1 MVTERADMPEQG
13 DTPAVETQG
22 ITDLTPQG
30 QDSPNFGVVDD
41 APVEQTA
48 TPVADDSGTQ
58 VPVEGQA
65 SPVPTEQ
72 PVNQE
77 QAKTE
82 PSEQIP
88 PQDFTQLKDEVRK
101 QQEQLQYYN
110 QLEQR
115 ATIQNEAQQYQQQ
128 LQQQGYLP
136 EQAQQ
141 MAQQRAARATESLQ
155 MEQQAENYRMFREGQ
170 RNAAVHY
177 AKEYQLGI
185 DDLAALEK
193 FSTPQEMEKE
203 AADIAKYR
211 GLAAEN
217 ARLKQQQVPSQQL
230 DNNQPSPSATG
241 NEDQLLDRYIGGDRS
256 PEAVSAAQRL
266 LNLS

>member
-1 MVTERADMPEQG
+1 MVTERADTPEQG
-13 DTPAVETQG
+13 DAPAVETQG

-30 QDSPNFGVVDD
+30 QDSPNLGVVDD
-41 APVEQTA
+41 APVEQAA
-48 TPVADDSGTQ
+48 TPVAEDSGTQ
-58 VPVEGQA
+58 APTEGQA
-65 SPVPTEQ
+65 PPVPTEQ

-82 PSEQIP
+82 PSEEVN
-88 PQDFTQLKDEVRK
+88 PQDFSELRDEVRK

-115 ATIQNEAQQYQQQ
+115 ATIQTQAQQYQQQ

-141 MAQQRAARATESLQ
+141 MAQQRAARATESMQL
-155 MEQQAENYRMFREGQ
+155 EKQAEDYRMFREGQ

-177 AKEYQLGI
+177 AKEYKLGI
-185 DDLAALEK
+185 DDLATLEK
-193 FSTPQEMEKE
+193 FNTPQEMEKE
-203 AADIAKYR
+203 AANIAKYR

-217 ARLKQQQVPSQQL
+217 AQLKQQQVPSQQM

-256 PEAVSAAQRL
+256 PEVVSAAQRL

>member
-1 MVTERADMPEQG
+1 MVTERADTPEQG
-13 DTPAVETQG
+13 DTPAVEAQG

-65 SPVPTEQ
+65 PPVPTEQ

-115 ATIQNEAQQYQQQ
+115 ATIQNQAQQYQQQ

-141 MAQQRAARATESLQ
+141 PLQQLTLLLIQVLMLKKHINLILNLQ
-155 MEQQAENYRMFREGQ
+155 M
-170 RNAAVHY
+170 
-177 AKEYQLGI
+177 I
-185 DDLAALEK
+185 
-193 FSTPQEMEKE
+193 
-203 AADIAKYR
+203 
-211 GLAAEN
+211 
-217 ARLKQQQVPSQQL
+217 PSH
-230 DNNQPSPSATG
+230 
-241 NEDQLLDRYIGGDRS
+241 
-256 PEAVSAAQRL
+256 
-266 LNLS
+266 